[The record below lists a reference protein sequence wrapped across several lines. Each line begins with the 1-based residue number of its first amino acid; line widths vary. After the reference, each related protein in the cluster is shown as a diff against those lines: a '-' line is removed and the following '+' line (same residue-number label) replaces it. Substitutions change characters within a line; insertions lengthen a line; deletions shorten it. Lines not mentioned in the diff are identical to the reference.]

1 MRVEYGIQMY
11 SVRDLAQ
18 NDLEAALKG
27 VAELGYSFVEFAG
40 FFGHPA
46 EQVASW
52 LKRYG
57 LRVSG
62 THSGVNELA
71 PDVIADTIAYHKT
84 IGNRDFIIPGFDMS
98 TREKLDAVIDTI
110 NYAQPILAENGMRLS
125 FHNHS
130 REFIKMDYGVYV
142 EEELYNR
149 TRILFELDTFWA
161 YNAGLDPVDL
171 MERMKDRLIFVHLKD
186 GIREADGKPAVGKS
200 VGEGQA
206 PVLAVRDKAL
216 QMDIPMVIES
226 EGLDP
231 TGMEE
236 VGRCIRYLRTLDC

>member
-130 REFIKMDYGVYV
+130 REFIKMDYKP
-142 EEELYNR
+142 ESK
-149 TRILFELDTFWA
+149 
-161 YNAGLDPVDL
+161 
-171 MERMKDRLIFVHLKD
+171 KDCSKN
-186 GIREADGKPAVGKS
+186 KK
-200 VGEGQA
+200 
-206 PVLAVRDKAL
+206 
-216 QMDIPMVIES
+216 
-226 EGLDP
+226 
-231 TGMEE
+231 
-236 VGRCIRYLRTLDC
+236 